1 MQIALS
7 NSNINIDIS
16 REVCRWL
23 TPTFKA
29 MSATG
34 AATDGHP
41 GNGTGLRDKTDPS
54 VCAKCK
60 SPYWNK
66 PRKNKLD
73 QERWANR
80 LVRQDKGA
88 TIPE

>member
-1 MQIALS
+1 MPYT
-7 NSNINIDIS
+7 NIEGYICDRCGYRWAS
-16 REVCRWL
+16 R
-23 TPTFKA
+23 
-29 MSATG
+29 
-34 AATDGHP
+34 
-41 GNGTGLRDKTDPS
+41 NGTGLRDKTDPR

-80 LVRQDKGA
+80 WIRQDKGA